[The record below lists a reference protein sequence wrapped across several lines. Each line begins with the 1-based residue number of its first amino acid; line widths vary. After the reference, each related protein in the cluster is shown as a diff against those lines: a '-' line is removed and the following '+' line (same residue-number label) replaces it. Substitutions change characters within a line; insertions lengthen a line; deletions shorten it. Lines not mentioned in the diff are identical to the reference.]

1 MRRELH
7 QFVSPRV
14 TGFEANNLVEHL
26 VGVLHYSLDY
36 LTNHVQSADWLQI
49 CRGPRVMLN
58 DADAMILYEAIRQRR
73 HLLERRQLAQ
83 LRAAQVGAGAPA
95 PGLSVASPS
104 PSLESKVG
112 GAIAPQQ
119 PRRRGRR
126 GRRAAPPG
134 TTVPQA
140 QFAAARTTPPPPSTS
155 NILSVTATA
164 VLPPGAAAVPASAR
178 VAAPLTRSRRS
189 EENLQVISDDVMEQ
203 TVASLLGSFDF

>member
-36 LTNHVQSADWLQI
+36 LTNHVQTADWLQI
-49 CRGPRVMLN
+49 CRGPHVMLN
-58 DADAMILYEAIRQRR
+58 DTDAMTLYEAIRQRR

-83 LRAAQVGAGAPA
+83 LQAAQVGAGAPA
-95 PGLSVASPS
+95 PGLSVVSYPS
-104 PSLESKVG
+104 VESKVG
-112 GAIAPQQ
+112 GAVAPLQ

-126 GRRAAPPG
+126 GRRVAPPG
-134 TTVPQA
+134 TAVPQA
-140 QFAAARTTPPPPSTS
+140 QFAAARPTPPPSSIS
-155 NILSVTATA
+155 NIVSVTATA
-164 VLPPGAAAVPASAR
+164 VLPPGAAAVSASAH
-178 VAAPLTRSRRS
+178 VAVPLTRSRRS